1 MTSSRCPRGVPG
13 AMALLLALLCGAA
26 PTAWGAKRALLIGV
40 SAYDN
45 LPAARQ
51 LRGPGNDAALMR
63 GLLLEQGFAERD
75 IAVLADAM
83 PGSGLPTRRAID
95 AALADLAA
103 AASKGDFVLVH
114 FSGHGSQQPARPA
127 LGLAEPDGLDETIL
141 PRDVGRWNGTART
154 VDGALTDDDLMAA
167 LLRIRERGAF
177 VWAILDSCHSGDITR
192 GAPAD
197 EGERDRRIAP
207 HELGVPAAP
216 ATRRPAG
223 TRRPDAATPGRL
235 GFAPP
240 AGMGGLVVFSAAQ
253 SGETTPELRLPLASL
268 SRRPQGLFTFTL
280 AQAIRQFPRLTY
292 RQLIAQVQQH
302 YLALG
307 RDRPTPALAGVETDL
322 DRAIFGGAGG
332 SVLPEW
338 RITNKQGQLI
348 VDAGSLQEL
357 AVGSILGLVTHP
369 ADADERILGYAR
381 VLEPG
386 MVRSRLEPV
395 AHAGVASVTSADL
408 PGTAYGRL
416 MVRQIPVRLKVARP
430 CDASTGAEG
439 RPAPAIAPCLTTS
452 EVARMAVEQVART
465 GSLPVDLLPAGSGEA
480 VVRLA
485 VWDDRLWL
493 LTAVGDLDSRQSPAI
508 RLNRT
513 AGEVAAL
520 LADSLQRIARVRNLE
535 RIAAGSRPGTSG
547 LKVDFEVQRKGLGN
561 WQPVPQGQ
569 TLVTASGDRVR
580 FGLVNPGREAVDV
593 TMLFVDA
600 RWGIRVAY
608 PPPRSMVSNR
618 LPAATSQPQ
627 QVTARV
633 RADGPGATAGTERM
647 LIIAVP
653 AQPQAP
659 EADFSYLAQA
669 SLPRERGVSGTP
681 WSRLLEQAV
690 FTPKDGRDAALP
702 VSPVAGPEV
711 SVLAWR
717 TVADP
722 NLP

>member
-1 MTSSRCPRGVPG
+1 MTGSRCARGVPG
-13 AMALLLALLCGAA
+13 TMALLLGLMCGAA
-26 PTAWGAKRALLIGV
+26 PTAWGANRALLIGV

-63 GLLLEQGFAERD
+63 DLLLEQGFAERD
-75 IAVLADAM
+75 IAVLADGM
-83 PGSGLPTRRAID
+83 PGAGLPSRRAIE

-127 LGLAEPDGLDETIL
+127 PGLAEPDGLDETIL

-177 VWAILDSCHSGDITR
+177 VWAVLDSCHSGDITR

-197 EGERDRRIAP
+197 EGERDRRVAP

-216 ATRRPAG
+216 VTRGQVGTTRR
-223 TRRPDAATPGRL
+223 DAATPGRL

-240 AGMGGLVVFSAAQ
+240 AGTGGLVVFSAAQ
-253 SGETTPELRLPLASL
+253 SGETTPEMRLPLASL
-268 SRRPQGLFTFTL
+268 SRQPQGLFTFTL

-292 RQLIAQVQQH
+292 RQLIAQVQHH
-302 YLALG
+302 YRGLG
-307 RDRPTPALAGVETDL
+307 RDRPTPALAGDDTDL
-322 DRAIFGGAGG
+322 DRAIFGGVGG

-338 RITNKQGQLI
+338 RITNNNGQLI

-357 AVGSILGLVTHP
+357 TVGSILGLVAQP
-369 ADADERILGYAR
+369 ADPDERLLGYAR
-381 VLEPG
+381 VVDPG

-395 AHAGVASVTSADL
+395 AHAGVARLTSADL
-408 PGTAYGRL
+408 PGAAYGRL

-430 CDASTGAEG
+430 CDASTGTGG
-439 RPAPAIAPCLTTS
+439 RPVPAIAPCITTS
-452 EVARMAVEQVART
+452 AVART
-465 GSLPVDLLPAGSGEA
+465 ALEQIASTGTIPVDLLPAGSGDA

-485 VWDDRLWL
+485 VWDARLWL
-493 LTAVGDLDSRQSPAI
+493 LSAGGDLDSRQSPAI
-508 RLNRT
+508 RLDRP

-520 LADSLQRIARVRNLE
+520 LLDSLQRIARVRNLE
-535 RIAAGSRPGTSG
+535 RVAAGSRPGSSG
-547 LKVDFEVQRKGLGN
+547 VKVDFEVQRKGLGN
-561 WQPVPQGQ
+561 WQRVSAGES
-569 TLVTASGDRVR
+569 LVTASDDRVR

-608 PPPRSMVSNR
+608 PPPGSMVSNR
-618 LPAATSQPQ
+618 LPAASSQPL

-653 AQPQAP
+653 AQAQAP

-669 SLPRERGVSGTP
+669 SLPRERGVSWTP
-681 WSRLLEQAV
+681 WSRLLEQVV
-690 FTPKDGRDAALP
+690 FTRKDGRDAALP
-702 VSPVAGPEV
+702 VSAIAGPEL
-711 SVLAWR
+711 SVLTWR

>member
-1 MTSSRCPRGVPG
+1 MTGSRCARGVPG
-13 AMALLLALLCGAA
+13 AMALLLGLMCGAA
-26 PTAWGAKRALLIGV
+26 PTAWGANRALLIGV

-45 LPAARQ
+45 LPAVRQ

-63 GLLLEQGFAERD
+63 DLLLEQGFAERD
-75 IAVLADAM
+75 IAVLADGM
-83 PGSGLPTRRAID
+83 PGAGLPTRRAIE

-127 LGLAEPDGLDETIL
+127 PGLAEPDGLDETIL

-177 VWAILDSCHSGDITR
+177 VWAVLDSCHSGDITR

-216 ATRRPAG
+216 ATRGESGAPRPRAASI
-223 TRRPDAATPGRL
+223 RRP

-240 AGMGGLVVFSAAQ
+240 HGRGGLVVFSAAQ
-253 SGETTPELRLPLASL
+253 SGETTPEMRLPLASL
-268 SRRPQGLFTFTL
+268 SRQPQGLFTFTL

-292 RQLIAQVQQH
+292 RQLVAQVQHRYQ
-302 YLALG
+302 AMG
-307 RDRPTPALAGVETDL
+307 RDRPTPALAGEDVDL
-322 DRAIFGGAGG
+322 DRAVFGGAAGNV
-332 SVLPEW
+332 SPQW
-338 RITNKQGQLI
+338 RITTKDGQLI
-348 VDAGSLQEL
+348 ADAGSLQEL
-357 AVGSILGLVTHP
+357 TAGSVLGLVAQP
-369 ADADERILGYAR
+369 ADPDDRILGFAR
-381 VLEPG
+381 VMDLG
-386 MVRSRLEPV
+386 MVHSRLEPV
-395 AHAGVASVTSADL
+395 AHAGVGRLTTAEL

-430 CDASTGAEG
+430 CDARTGAEG
-439 RPAPAIAPCLTTS
+439 RPMPAVAPCITRS
-452 EVARMAVEQVART
+452 KVARTALEQVGTT
-465 GSLPVDLLPAGSGEA
+465 GSLPVDLVEPGSAEA

-493 LTAVGDLDSRQSPAI
+493 LTAGGDLDSRQSPAI
-508 RLNRT
+508 RLDRT
-513 AGEVAAL
+513 AAEVADL

-535 RIAAGSRPGTSG
+535 RVAAGSRPGTSG
-547 LKVDFEVQRKGLGN
+547 VKVDFEVQRKGLGN
-561 WQPVPQGQ
+561 WQKVSAGE
-569 TLVTASGDRVR
+569 TLVTASDDRVR
-580 FGLVNPGREAVDV
+580 FGLMNPGREAVDV

-608 PPPRSMVSNR
+608 PPPGSMVSNR
-618 LPAATSQPQ
+618 LPAASSQPL

-669 SLPRERGVSGTP
+669 SLPRERGVSWTP

-690 FTPKDGRDAALP
+690 FTPRESRDAALP
-702 VSPVAGPEV
+702 VSAVVGPELR
-711 SVLAWR
+711 VLAWR
-717 TVADP
+717 TVAD
-722 NLP
+722 